1 MSHPSRNDPSNS
13 HPIKSHPL
21 NRVQLSCLLVLGLG
35 LAMSA
40 GLWAVEVPACNAA
53 TDTVRAD
60 AVRTDGVTSLAV
72 AEPAL
77 AGETAVASPAT
88 AVTPAA
94 EPAFILVPQPCGGNT
109 CGPGTFCC
117 NRSCGICA
125 PLGGF
130 CTQQVC
136 APVE

>member
-1 MSHPSRNDPSNS
+1 MNDPMSND
-13 HPIKSHPL
+13 PL
-21 NRVQLSCLLVLGLG
+21 KRVQLSCLLVLGLG
-35 LAMSA
+35 LMMSA

-53 TDTVRAD
+53 TAAPTA
-60 AVRTDGVTSLAV
+60 AVTGVAV
-72 AEPAL
+72 AEPAVVALSGL
-77 AGETAVASPAT
+77 APSGDPAAPGGSAVAPPAT
-88 AVTPAA
+88 VVTPAP
-94 EPAFILVPQPCGGNT
+94 EPAFILLARPCGANT